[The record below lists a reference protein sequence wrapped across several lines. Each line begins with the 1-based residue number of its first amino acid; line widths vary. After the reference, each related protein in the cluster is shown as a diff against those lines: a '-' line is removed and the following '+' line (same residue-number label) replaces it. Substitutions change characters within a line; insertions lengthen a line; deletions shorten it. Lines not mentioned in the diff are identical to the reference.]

1 MNKISDDYYGAPS
14 DLLETATQSS
24 YRKLWCGIGN
34 FEVGVLTS
42 YFIFIILFFGFEI
55 VCLLIHKNIIK
66 LKIEGEG
73 KLYYII
79 VGINILFLVIFYT
92 FLPFLLYLFVYS
104 MIVILSYP
112 DTPNSKSE
120 TGSEKNI
127 NEQARDEKKTV
138 PAINTLFVF
147 FILVCDGVLIQM
159 KKAIIFYLN
168 MRYDNENIN
177 IYNEKTKK
185 KTLRINN
192 NDIELEIKANQI
204 TYLERVGQK
213 GKIYK
218 FKKIKIKGVT
228 NDFIYINLN
237 NKAIDDQLSITDWKF
252 PLFNELYLKLVKM
265 AYYIYGVLFISIPLF
280 KFHLI
285 NDVNYNLTSNTF
297 IGISEKPKFYSIY
310 SSYGSFELGTTTS
323 RFILYVIALFFTLLS
338 IGKRIFYGG
347 YTRPIMILICFIAN
361 AIFTLVN
368 IIYVILSFLMSLF
381 SVFSIVC
388 FNLLFQNASNPNEI
402 IKGKLFVQMIINFII
417 FLICISLLIFS
428 IRLITII
435 NILRK
440 DINHLND
447 GTEPEEQEKIKQF
460 QYQGLDNRIHLLNEM
475 RIEGH
480 PKYIYYNLYGDINDV
495 PQPQPAK
502 NIDNENNNNENNS
515 INIPLQHSINK
526 KEIQNNQTIQN
537 NISNT
542 GTGDLST
549 LS

>member
-14 DLLETATQSS
+14 DLLETDTQSS

-66 LKIEGEG
+66 LKIEGEA

-127 NEQARDEKKTV
+127 NEQAGDEKKTV

-526 KEIQNNQTIQN
+526 K
-537 NISNT
+537 
-542 GTGDLST
+542 
-549 LS
+549 